1 MQENSRSWDGRRRR
15 PWGGDVVYLFARGTR
30 LGPGSAHEETAWAV
44 AITEK
49 VNQIS
54 ETKVSLWTTFM
65 SPGVNTLFWT
75 TFVEDLSVL
84 EATNDKLLA
93 DSGYHML
100 LEQGARYAS
109 TDPIDDILMQ
119 VVHADGIDV
128 NKQPAYIVEVAAVL
142 ASGSG
147 AKGIEIG
154 VEIAQRAAKITG
166 APVSFSI
173 GATGVYGAVAW
184 HTAFDSITE
193 LQRGQTAI
201 AMDPTFMQ
209 FLDTTAAGV
218 YQPSATQNIYR
229 RLM

>member
-1 MQENSRSWDGRRRR
+1 
-15 PWGGDVVYLFARGTR
+15 VYLFARSAR
-30 LGPGSAHEETAWAV
+30 LGPGSAHEETAWAI

-54 ETKVSLWTTFM
+54 ESKVSLWTTFA

-75 TFVEDLSVL
+75 TVVEDLAAI

-109 TDPIDDILMQ
+109 TDAINDALLQLI
-119 VVHADGIDV
+119 HADGIDAARE
-128 NKQPAYIVEVAAVL
+128 PAYVVEVSGAL
-142 ASGSG
+142 APGSG
-147 AKGIEIG
+147 VKGIETG
-154 VEIAQRAAKITG
+154 VEIAQRASKVCG
-166 APVSFSI
+166 VPVSFSI
-173 GATGVYGAVAW
+173 GVTGVYGAVAW
-184 HTAFDSITE
+184 HTGFDSITE
-193 LQRGQTAI
+193 VQRGQTAL

-209 FLDTTAAGV
+209 YLDTTTKNV
-218 YQPSATQNIYR
+218 YQPGAVQNIYR